1 MIRPSRRA
9 LPVTLLAVSAL
20 AATGCGVDTSAD
32 IVRDDQQAVSAREVR
47 EKQDAAAVAS
57 RRAALPTRDGD
68 ELAVSVRRAGTIVD
82 NAVRSMRRTGSATTY
97 RVTVN
102 QPDEGF
108 SDLCAGRTDLL
119 QSARR
124 ITGAELAQCEAN
136 GLQVEQPMIV
146 GYATS
151 VLVTQNGQDIGGD
164 CLTLGGVRSLL
175 ARGSRVSNWQQI
187 GFGNHP
193 FSVGAL
199 PTVDTVNLVLGTV
212 ALGRPVG
219 TTVRAD
225 FRDDLETYSTENR
238 LSRFVT
244 NEDRLEALDAA
255 QSAYEERLADQR
267 RSASSTAVRRAED
280 AAARK
285 VVAQI
290 EVENRRRRAAK
301 ITVADPE
308 ALEARNL
315 RRVNAAKRTARREAQ
330 RTVRASI
337 RRAGTTYRQERLAA
351 ALAPGRLAVV
361 SYPFYESHSDVLRPL
376 EIDPRRRASGT
387 GRPDCRFPSQ
397 QTIVNGTYP
406 LTLPVYLYGDL
417 RTMRGAAA
425 RGLLTRL
432 LDRNASLARE
442 RNLAGLS
449 ANTITRYRR
458 TFNLPAPSA
467 TSTDTGS
474 APVATPSA
482 PAAPSGG
489 IPGINSPSAP

>member
-1 MIRPSRRA
+1 MIRPARR
-9 LPVTLLAVSAL
+9 LFPVSLLAVSAL
-20 AATGCGVDTSAD
+20 AASGCGVDTNAD

-57 RRAALPTRDGD
+57 RRAALPTRAGD
-68 ELAVSVRRAGTIVD
+68 ELAVSVRREGTIVD
-82 NAVRSMRRTGSATTY
+82 NAIASLRRSASATTY
-97 RVTVN
+97 RETVN
-102 QPDEGF
+102 PVDEGF
-108 SDLCAGRTDLL
+108 ADLCAGRTDLL

-146 GYATS
+146 GYATA

-175 ARGSRVSNWQQI
+175 ARGSKVTNWQQI

-199 PTVDTVNLVLGTV
+199 PTADTVNLVLGTV

-219 TTVRAD
+219 ATVRAD
-225 FRDDLETYSTENR
+225 FRDDLETSTTENR

-244 NEDRLEALDAA
+244 NQDRLEALDAA
-255 QSAYEERLADQR
+255 TSSYEERLADQR
-267 RSASSTAVRRAED
+267 RSASSTAVRRAEEV
-280 AAARK
+280 AARR

-290 EVENRRRRAAK
+290 DAENRRRRAK
-301 ITVADPE
+301 KVTVADPD
-308 ALEARNL
+308 ALEARNA
-315 RRVNAAKRTARREAQ
+315 RRVSAAKRAAGREAR
-330 RTVRASI
+330 RTVRTSVT
-337 RRAGTTYRQERLAA
+337 RAGAVYRQERLAA
-351 ALAPGRLAVV
+351 AQAPGRLAVV

-376 EIDPRRRASGT
+376 EVDPRRKASGT

-425 RGLLTRL
+425 RPLLTRL
-432 LDRNASLARE
+432 LDRNAALTRQRSLS
-442 RNLAGLS
+442 GLS
-449 ANTITRYRR
+449 ATTIARYRR
-458 TFNLPAPSA
+458 VFALPTAS
-467 TSTDTGS
+467 TSTDDVGS
-474 APVATPSA
+474 ATVPTPTA
-482 PAAPSGG
+482 PTAPSGG
-489 IPGINSPSAP
+489 IPGINSPSVP